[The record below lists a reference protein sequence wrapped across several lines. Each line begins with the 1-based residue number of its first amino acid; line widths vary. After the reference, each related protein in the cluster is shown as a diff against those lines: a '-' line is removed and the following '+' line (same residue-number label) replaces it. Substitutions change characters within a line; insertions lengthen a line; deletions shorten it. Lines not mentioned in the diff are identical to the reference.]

1 MNLEGHLNGRKIE
14 PLAKMGIWI
23 LSLILTFLGGYY
35 SDRALSA
42 DVRSRDLS
50 RLEAHAERLKAIE
63 DRLNR
68 IEGKVDQLIMDGRIR
83 R

>member
-1 MNLEGHLNGRKIE
+1 MNLEGHGNGRKIE
-14 PLAKMGIWI
+14 SLAKMGIWI

-42 DVRSRDLS
+42 DARSRDLS
-50 RLEAHAERLKAIE
+50 RLEGHAERLKSIE

-68 IEGKVDQLIMDGRIR
+68 IEGKMDQLIMLDRSKR
-83 R
+83 